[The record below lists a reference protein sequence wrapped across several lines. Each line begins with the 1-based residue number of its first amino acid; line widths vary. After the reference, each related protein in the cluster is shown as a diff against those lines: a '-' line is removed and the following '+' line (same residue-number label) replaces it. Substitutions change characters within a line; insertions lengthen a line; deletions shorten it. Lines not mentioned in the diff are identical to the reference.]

1 MRPAESCRISSS
13 AEADVSPDLRNAKIY
28 YSALGNRE
36 NIARAGKFLA
46 SIKKELRQML
56 SKKVVLKYSPDL
68 QFIFDA
74 SGERALKIL
83 AAIDEI
89 DAGQKTEGEA
99 EKPE

>member
-1 MRPAESCRISSS
+1 
-13 AEADVSPDLRNAKIY
+13 
-28 YSALGNRE
+28 
-36 NIARAGKFLA
+36 
-46 SIKKELRQML
+46 ML

>member
-1 MRPAESCRISSS
+1 
-13 AEADVSPDLRNAKIY
+13 
-28 YSALGNRE
+28 
-36 NIARAGKFLA
+36 
-46 SIKKELRQML
+46 ML

-89 DAGQKTEGEA
+89 DAEQKPEGEA

>member
-1 MRPAESCRISSS
+1 MSITLT
-13 AEADVSPDLRNAKIY
+13 EADVSPDLRNAKIY

-89 DAGQKTEGEA
+89 DAGQKPEGEA